1 MRNPMTVRRLV
12 VAVVVADPVAAM
24 AMAVLLLVARVATLP
39 PQSGPMLLRLPQRLW
54 WTSPLFKKPLLLL
67 LSASQWHQSLN
78 LNRRCRLAA
87 PAAAV
92 RRPPDQRRPTRA
104 RSCWI
109 HDERGGFCWTSP
121 SVVSGSLILI
131 RRRLPARTFR
141 GSSSTISGGGVGS
154 GVTSGTRS
162 TLSLIHLSEPTTPLY
177 MTYAVFCLKK

>member
-1 MRNPMTVRRLV
+1 MRNLMTVRRLA
-12 VAVVVADPVAAM
+12 VAVVVADPLVAM
-24 AMAVLLLVARVATLP
+24 AMAVARAATPLHP
-39 PQSGPMLLRLPQRLW
+39 SGPMRLRLPQRLW
-54 WTSPLFKKPLLLL
+54 WTSPLFKKLLLLL

-92 RRPPDQRRPTRA
+92 QRLPDQRRLTRA

-154 GVTSGTRS
+154 GVTSGTSS
-162 TLSLIHLSEPTTPLY
+162 TLRIGISVGSG
-177 MTYAVFCLKK
+177 VG